1 MLLTIDS
8 ILNSPKFIQ
17 AVIDRSI
24 VTMGELDKVFWKD
37 YLEYNKANPDG
48 SFKTYA
54 GTQVGVI
61 AGTVIDRYA
70 GKPIRKRHALS
81 RGFGEVACFGDSYQM
96 DNTRLEQLGIMIEE
110 YNSLNIQSTNTDAI
124 GAKMD
129 EIVNFLTDDVRQCI
143 LAPMKA
149 LDRIMGDLRFN
160 GSAKVNGKANKQG
173 VSVADMKLP
182 ILIKNATS
190 GDKDNILTWL
200 EQEFVDK
207 VRAKGYLFATA
218 ELNRHTFNT
227 RIAASKEFQSKFV
240 MKFGDM
246 EFNTGGIVT
255 PDMVNRLV
263 ESAGIPFRFRIKDEY
278 IQVSEDEMVNAV
290 PDDKISF
297 LPALDPRKKLGNMRW
312 KKPYEMTD
320 KVNDGRTYNDIEGGK
335 GFISSKRTDNGR
347 FMEYGFEA
355 IPDFNIPNKMA
366 IADLSKLG

>member
-1 MLLTIDS
+1 MILSIDS
-8 ILNSPKFIQ
+8 ILNSPKFLQ
-17 AVIDRSI
+17 AVIDRSL
-24 VTMGELDKVFWKD
+24 VTMSELDKVYWKD
-37 YLEYNKANPDG
+37 YLVYNKANPDG
-48 SFKTYA
+48 TFKTYL
-54 GTQVGVI
+54 GTQIGVI

-81 RGFGEVACFGDSYQM
+81 RGYGEVACFGDSYQM
-96 DNTRLEQLGIMIEE
+96 DDTRLEQLGVLVEE
-110 YNSLNIQSTNTDAI
+110 YNMLNIQSTNTDAI
-124 GAKMD
+124 SAKMN
-129 EIVNFLTDDVRQCI
+129 EIVDFLTDEVRQCM
-143 LAPMKA
+143 LAPMKR
-149 LDRIMGDLRFN
+149 LDIMMGNLRFN
-160 GSAKVNGKANKQG
+160 ASCKVNGKENKKG
-173 VSVADMKLP
+173 VSIADMKLP
-182 ILIKNATS
+182 ILTKSATS
-190 GDKDNILTWL
+190 DDKDNILTWL
-200 EQEFVDK
+200 EDEFVDK
-207 VRAKGYLFATA
+207 VRSKGYLFAVA

-227 RIAASKEFQSKFV
+227 RIASSAEFKSKFI

-278 IQVSEDEMVNAV
+278 IQVSEDEMINAV

-297 LPALDPRKKLGNMRW
+297 LPTLDTKKLLGSMRW

-320 KVNDGRTYNDIEGGK
+320 HVNDGRAYQDIEGGK

-366 IADLSKLG
+366 IADLSEIG